1 MSHYCGIDCTNNHV
15 VVVTD
20 EEDKRVL
27 EKRFNADAKD
37 QDITGTKSVYGN
49 GHNILSG

>member
-1 MSHYCGIDCTNNHV
+1 MVTLVALHDEETDMSHYCGIDCSNNHL
-15 VVVTD
+15 VVVTG

-37 QDITGTKSVYGN
+37 
-49 GHNILSG
+49 